1 MIEFQLSDAQA
12 KRLEEAM
19 AKIGAES
26 EDLVNAVLETKG
38 TKLMIQKIIEF
49 MPQSKKNKRHAR
61 QSNPLRHKMF
71 NLGFETKT
79 KGGAAKN
86 KNSFGYLVFP
96 DEGRGPRNPVAQKFV
111 DKGAESANELI
122 LQELLDA
129 IYERQIELLGG

>member
-1 MIEFQLSDAQA
+1 MVKFELNDEQA
-12 KRLEEAM
+12 KKLEDAM
-19 AKIGAES
+19 TTIQANS
-26 EDLVNAVLETKG
+26 EKVVNEVLETKG

-71 NLGFETKT
+71 NLGFEIKT

-111 DKGAESANELI
+111 DKGVESANELI
-122 LQELLDA
+122 LQELLIA
-129 IYERQIELLGG
+129 IEQEHTRIIGG